1 MSINKSTCEELH
13 AILTS
18 DDLSPSPSGSS
29 AWTDTRIVQTSDGPE
44 TAMFCANSTNR
55 SSAYRGRT
63 QC

>member
-1 MSINKSTCEELH
+1 MSINKSSCEELR

-44 TAMFCANSTNR
+44 NAMFCANSTNR